1 MPAHS
6 FQISS
11 HLNCSP
17 EQLLGTLTMQ
27 GVNRELAPL
36 VRMTVP
42 EAWRDK
48 LITQWPAQQPLFSS
62 WVLLFSV
69 LPIDRHS
76 FFFDAID
83 PASGFNENSS
93 TWTNKHWQHQ
103 RTIRS
108 AQSGC
113 EVTDTVQYE
122 SRLPLLGALFKPVY
136 RWVFARRHQLLRRTY
151 GELE

>member
-1 MPAHS
+1 
-6 FQISS
+6 
-11 HLNCSP
+11 
-17 EQLLGTLTMQ
+17 
-27 GVNRELAPL
+27 
-36 VRMTVP
+36 MTAP

-76 FFFDAID
+76 FYCDAID
-83 PASGFNENSS
+83 PASGFRENSS

-103 RTIRS
+103 RTIRE
-108 AQSGC
+108 AQPGC

-122 SRLPLLGALFKPVY
+122 SRLPLIGALFKPVY
-136 RWVFARRHQLLRRTY
+136 RWVFARRHQFLRRNY